1 MRNNQDQLSRISK
14 TLIFAEPFYGIFLF
28 GLQKEFT
35 KSCATAGVGKHNIGM
50 RLVINPDFFGD
61 LSELHQQGLLKH
73 ELLHIA
79 FGHII
84 LADRYSNK
92 KLFNIA
98 ADIEINQYI
107 SELMLPEGG
116 LTLNSF
122 PGTDIHMH
130 PKAGTKVYYD
140 ILNETCD
147 GEGNSSNEA
156 LQRLLDQMDGESQYC
171 HKTWEEISDLP
182 EAEKKLVQKQYE
194 HQMKQTAEE
203 IQKKCGTIPG
213 ELAEIIERL
222 FHIDPPKFNWKA
234 FLKRYVNNA
243 SKVYTKKLRR
253 KDNKRYAANPGL
265 KIKHRN
271 HVLVGVDTSGSVSS
285 EELVEFMH
293 ELAHMHKTGNQI
305 TVAQFDTEIT
315 DVSAFD
321 PKKNWEIKGRGGT
334 CFQPVVDHYN
344 DPKNKYSGF
353 ICLTDGEAPNPE
365 NCPSNALWVHSS
377 VTRKI
382 NENLTGMKIQL
393 N

>member
-1 MRNNQDQLSRISK
+1 MRTVQDQLSRISK
-14 TLIFAEPFYGIFLF
+14 TLIFSEPFYGIFLI

-35 KSCATAGVGKHNIGM
+35 KSCATAGVGKHGIGM

-61 LSELHQQGLLKH
+61 LSEDHQHGLLKH

-84 LADRYSNK
+84 LADKYPNK

-107 SELMLPEGG
+107 DKHMLPEGG

-140 ILNETCD
+140 ILDKTCN
-147 GEGNSSNEA
+147 GKGGSCNEA
-156 LQRLLDQMDGESQYC
+156 LQKILDQMDGDSQYC
-171 HKTWEEISDLP
+171 HKEWKEIGDLP

-222 FHIDPPKFNWKA
+222 FHIEPPKFNWKS

-305 TVAQFDTEIT
+305 TVAQFDTQLT
-315 DVSAFD
+315 DVSDFD

-334 CFQPVVDHYN
+334 DFQAVVDHYN
-344 DPKNKYSGF
+344 DPKNRYSGF
-353 ICLTDGEAPNPE
+353 ICLTDGEADNPE
-365 NCPSNALWVHSS
+365 NCPNNALWVHSS
-377 VTRKI
+377 KAYEI
-382 NENLTGMKIQL
+382 NEELTGIKIQL

>member
-1 MRNNQDQLSRISK
+1 MRTIQDQLSRISK
-14 TLIFAEPFYGIFLF
+14 TLIFSEPFYGIFLI

-35 KSCATAGVGKHNIGM
+35 KSCATAGVGKHGIGM

-61 LSELHQQGLLKH
+61 LSEPHQQGLLKH

-84 LADRYSNK
+84 LADRYPNK

-107 SELMLPEGG
+107 DKDMLPPGG
-116 LTLNSF
+116 LTRFSF
-122 PGTDIHMH
+122 PGIFL
-130 PKAGTKVYYD
+130 PEKAGTKVYYD
-140 ILNETCD
+140 LLNQECD
-147 GEGNSSNEA
+147 GDGGSCNPD
-156 LQRLLDQMDGESQYC
+156 LQKVLDQMDGNSPYC
-171 HKTWEEISDLP
+171 HKEWEEITDLP

-222 FHIDPPKFNWKA
+222 FTITPPKFNWKQY
-234 FLKRYVNNA
+234 LKRFINNA

-253 KDNKRYAANPGL
+253 KNNKRYAGNPGL

-285 EELVEFMH
+285 KELIEFMH
-293 ELAHMHKTGNQI
+293 ELTHMYKTGNEI
-305 TVAQFDTEIT
+305 TVAQFDTQLT
-315 DVSAFD
+315 DVSPFN

-334 CFQPVVDHYN
+334 YFQPVVDHYN
-344 DPKNKYSGF
+344 DPKNKYSAF

-365 NCPSNALWVHSS
+365 NCPNNALWVHSS
-377 VTRKI
+377 YSSI
-382 NENLTGMKIQL
+382 NEDLPGIKIQL

>member
-1 MRNNQDQLSRISK
+1 MRTIQDQLSRISK
-14 TLIFAEPFYGIFLF
+14 TLIFSEPFYGIFLI

-35 KSCATAGVGKHNIGM
+35 KSCATAGVGKHGIGM

-61 LSELHQQGLLKH
+61 LSEPHQQGLLKH

-84 LADRYSNK
+84 LADRYPNK

-107 SELMLPEGG
+107 AENMLPPGG

-122 PGTDIHMH
+122 PGSGIHQH

-140 ILNETCD
+140 ILNDTCD

-156 LQRLLDQMDGESQYC
+156 LQKILDQMDGESQYC
-171 HKTWEEISDLP
+171 HKSWDEITDLP

-222 FHIDPPKFNWKA
+222 FTITPPKFNWKQY
-234 FLKRYVNNA
+234 LKRFINNA

-253 KDNKRYAANPGL
+253 KNNKRYTGNPGL

-293 ELAHMHKTGNQI
+293 ELTHMYKTGNEI
-305 TVAQFDTEIT
+305 TVAQFDTELT
-315 DVSAFD
+315 DVSPFN

-334 CFQPVVDHYN
+334 YFQPVVDHYN
-344 DPKNKYSGF
+344 DPKTKYSAF
-353 ICLTDGEAPNPE
+353 ICLTDGEAPNPK
-365 NCPSNALWVHSS
+365 NCPRNALWVHSS
-377 VTRKI
+377 MSRI
-382 NENLTGMKIQL
+382 NEDLPGIKIQL

>member
-1 MRNNQDQLSRISK
+1 MRTIQDQLSRISK
-14 TLIFAEPFYGIFLF
+14 TLIFTEPFYGIFLI
-28 GLQKEFT
+28 GLQKEFS
-35 KSCATAGVGKHNIGM
+35 KQCATAGVGKHGIGM
-50 RLVINPDFFGD
+50 RLVINPDFFGG
-61 LSELHQQGLLKH
+61 LSEDHQHGLLKH

-84 LADRYSNK
+84 LADRYPNK

-107 SELMLPEGG
+107 NYKMLPDGG
-116 LTLNSF
+116 LTLDTFSDLNLDERA
-122 PGTDIHMH
+122 GTD
-130 PKAGTKVYYD
+130 YYYKKLECTMD
-140 ILNETCD
+140 KD
-147 GEGNSSNEA
+147 GNSSCPQ
-156 LQRLLDQMDGESQYC
+156 LQGILDQMDGESQYC
-171 HKTWEEISDLP
+171 HKHWEEITDLP
-182 EAEKKLVQKQYE
+182 ETEKKLVQKQYE

-222 FHIDPPKFNWKA
+222 FHIEPPKFNWKS

-305 TVAQFDTEIT
+305 TVAQFDTELT
-315 DVSAFD
+315 DVSSFD

-344 DPKNKYSGF
+344 DPKNRYSGF

-365 NCPSNALWVHSS
+365 NCPNNALWVHS
-377 VTRKI
+377 TRSSI
-382 NENLTGMKIQL
+382 NEDLTGMKIQL

>member
-14 TLIFAEPFYGIFLF
+14 TLIFAEPFYGIFLI

-35 KSCATAGVGKHNIGM
+35 KSCATAGVGKHGIGM
-50 RLVINPDFFGD
+50 RLVINPEFFAE
-61 LSELHQQGLLKH
+61 LSEPHQQGLLKH

-84 LADRYSNK
+84 LADRYPNK

-98 ADIEINQYI
+98 ADVEINQYI
-107 SELMLPEGG
+107 DAHMLPPGG
-116 LTLNSF
+116 LQRDSF
-122 PGTDIHMH
+122 PGVFL
-130 PKAGTKVYYD
+130 PEKAGTKVYYD
-140 ILNETCD
+140 ILDKECD
-147 GEGNSSNEA
+147 ENGNSNNEA
-156 LQRLLDQMDGESQYC
+156 LQQILDQMDGNSQYD
-171 HKTWEEISDLP
+171 HKEWEEIANLP

-213 ELAEIIERL
+213 ELAEIIEKL
-222 FHIDPPKFNWKA
+222 FHIEPPKFNWKA

-315 DVSAFD
+315 DVSSFD

-353 ICLTDGEAPNPE
+353 ICLTDGEAPNPV
-365 NCPSNALWVHSS
+365 NCPKNALWVHSS
-377 VTRKI
+377 LTNEI
-382 NENLTGMKIQL
+382 NEDLTGIKIQL

>member
-14 TLIFAEPFYGIFLF
+14 TLIFAEPFYGIFLI

-35 KSCATAGVGKHNIGM
+35 KNCATAGVGKHGIGM
-50 RLVINPDFFGD
+50 RLVINPDFFGS
-61 LSELHQQGLLKH
+61 LSEHHQHGLLKH

-79 FGHII
+79 FGHLI
-84 LADRYSNK
+84 LSDKYPNK

-107 SELMLPEGG
+107 AEHMLPEGG

-122 PGTDIHMH
+122 PGISL
-130 PKAGTKVYYD
+130 PKKAGTKKYYD

-147 GEGNSSNEA
+147 QNGNSSNEA
-156 LQRLLDQMDGESQYC
+156 LQGILDQMDGDSQYC
-171 HKTWEEISDLP
+171 HKHWEEVTNLP
-182 EAEKKLVQKQYE
+182 ETEKKLVQKQYE
-194 HQMKQTAEE
+194 HQMKTTAEE
-203 IQKKCGTIPG
+203 IQKRCGTIPG

-222 FHIDPPKFNWKA
+222 FNVMPPKFNWKA
-234 FLKRYVNNA
+234 YLRRFINNA
-243 SKVYTKKLRR
+243 STVYTKKLRR

-293 ELAHMHKTGNQI
+293 ELTHMHKTGNQI
-305 TVAQFDTEIT
+305 TVAQFDTQLT
-315 DVSAFD
+315 DVSDFD

-334 CFQPVVDHYN
+334 CFQPVTDHYN
-344 DPKNKYSGF
+344 DPKTKYSAF
-353 ICLTDGEAPNPE
+353 ICLTDGEAENPE
-365 NCPSNALWVHSS
+365 NCPKNALWVHSS
-377 VTRKI
+377 KSSI
-382 NENLTGMKIQL
+382 NEELTGMKIQL

>member
-14 TLIFAEPFYGIFLF
+14 TLIFAEPFYGIFLI

-35 KSCATAGVGKHNIGM
+35 KSCATAGVGKHGIGM
-50 RLVINPDFFGD
+50 RLVINPDFFAE
-61 LSELHQQGLLKH
+61 LSEPHQHGLLKH

-79 FGHII
+79 FGHIV
-84 LADRYSNK
+84 LADRYPDK

-107 SELMLPEGG
+107 DDHMLPPGG
-116 LTLNSF
+116 LQRNSF
-122 PGTDIHMH
+122 PGIYL
-130 PKAGTKVYYD
+130 PRKAGTKKYYD
-140 ILNETCD
+140 ILSETCD
-147 GEGNSSNEA
+147 GKGGSSNEE
-156 LQRLLDQMDGESQYC
+156 LDKLLKEMNGESQYC
-171 HKTWEEISDLP
+171 HKEWEEISDLP

-203 IQKKCGTIPG
+203 IQKKCGNIPG

-222 FHIDPPKFNWKA
+222 FHIEPPKFNWKA
-234 FLKRYVNNA
+234 YLKRFISNA

-293 ELAHMHKTGNQI
+293 ELNHMHRTGNEI
-305 TVAQFDTEIT
+305 TVAQFDTELT
-315 DVSAFD
+315 DVSVFD

-334 CFQPVVDHYN
+334 YFQPVVDHYN
-344 DPKNKYSGF
+344 DPKNKYSAF
-353 ICLTDGEAPNPE
+353 ICLTDGEAGIPSH
-365 NCPSNALWVHSS
+365 CPKNALWVHSS
-377 VTRKI
+377 KCQI
-382 NENLTGMKIQL
+382 NTDLPGMKIQL

>member
-1 MRNNQDQLSRISK
+1 MRTIQDQLSRISK
-14 TLIFAEPFYGIFLF
+14 TLIFSEPFYGIFLI

-35 KSCATAGVGKHNIGM
+35 KSCATAGVGKHGIGM
-50 RLVINPDFFGD
+50 RLVINPDFFGG
-61 LSELHQQGLLKH
+61 LSEDHQHGLLKH

-84 LADRYSNK
+84 LADKYPNK

-107 SELMLPEGG
+107 DEHMLPPGG
-116 LTLNSF
+116 LKRDSF
-122 PGTDIHMH
+122 PGIFL
-130 PKAGTKVYYD
+130 PKKAGTKVYYD
-140 ILNETCD
+140 ILNDTCD

-156 LQRLLDQMDGESQYC
+156 LQKILDQMDGESQYC
-171 HKTWEEISDLP
+171 HKSWDEITDLP

-222 FHIDPPKFNWKA
+222 FTITPPKFNWKQY
-234 FLKRYVNNA
+234 LKRFINNA

-253 KDNKRYAANPGL
+253 KNNKRYAGNPGL

-285 EELVEFMH
+285 EELIEFMN
-293 ELAHMHKTGNQI
+293 ELTHMHKTGNEI
-305 TVAQFDTEIT
+305 TVAQFDTQLT
-315 DVSAFD
+315 DVSPFN
-321 PKKNWEIKGRGGT
+321 PKQNWEIKGRGGT
-334 CFQPVVDHYN
+334 HFQAVVDHYN
-344 DPKNKYSGF
+344 DPKLKYSAF

-365 NCPSNALWVHSS
+365 NCPNNALWVHSS
-377 VTRKI
+377 MSRI
-382 NENLTGMKIQL
+382 NEDLPGIKIQL

>member
-1 MRNNQDQLSRISK
+1 MKTSQDQLSRISK
-14 TLIFAEPFYGIFLF
+14 TLIFSEPFYGIFLI
-28 GLQKEFT
+28 GLQKQFT
-35 KSCATAGVGKHNIGM
+35 ESCATAGVGKHGIGM
-50 RLVINPDFFGD
+50 RLVVNPTFFMG

-84 LADRYSNK
+84 LSDRYSNK

-107 SELMLPEGG
+107 DDNMLPEGG
-116 LTLNSF
+116 LTRHSF
-122 PGTDIHMH
+122 PGISL
-130 PKAGTKVYYD
+130 PKKAGTKVYYD
-140 ILNETCD
+140 LLNKECD
-147 GEGNSSNEA
+147 GKGGSCNSALNKLLEDMDGNS
-156 LQRLLDQMDGESQYC
+156 QYD
-171 HKTWEEISDLP
+171 HKEWEEITDLP

-222 FHIDPPKFNWKA
+222 FTIEPPKFNWKQY
-234 FLKRYVNNA
+234 LKRFVNNA
-243 SKVYTKKLRR
+243 SKVYTKKIRR
-253 KDNKRYAANPGL
+253 KDNKRYAGNPGL

-285 EELVEFMH
+285 KELVEFMH
-293 ELAHMHKTGNQI
+293 ELSHMHKTGNKI
-305 TVAQFDTEIT
+305 TVAQFDTQLT
-315 DVSAFD
+315 DVSVFD

-334 CFQPVVDHYN
+334 DFQDVVDHYN
-344 DPKNKYSGF
+344 DPKNRYSGF
-353 ICLTDGEAPNPE
+353 ICLTDGEAGDPE
-365 NCPSNALWVHSS
+365 NCPKNALWVHSS
-377 VTRKI
+377 MSSI
-382 NENLTGMKIQL
+382 NEALTGIKIQL